1 LKDKR
6 HGGHKK
12 ENIEGGSF
20 LKPFF
25 QILFINKNTC
35 PIDF

>member
-12 ENIEGGSF
+12 ENIEGRSF
-20 LKPFF
+20 RKPFF
-25 QILFINKNTC
+25 EILFINDNAYL
-35 PIDF
+35 IDF